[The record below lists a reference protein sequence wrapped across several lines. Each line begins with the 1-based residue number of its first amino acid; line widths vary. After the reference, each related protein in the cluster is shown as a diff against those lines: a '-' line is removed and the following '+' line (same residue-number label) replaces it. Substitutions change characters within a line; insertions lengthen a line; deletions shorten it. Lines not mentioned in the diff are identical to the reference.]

1 MGKDIIWFEDLTI
14 NDVNLVGGKNAALG
28 EMYSELLKVG
38 IKIPN
43 GFAITAQAYKYFLKF
58 NEFDKKI
65 EDILKGLNTHNTRD
79 LALRGKKIREL
90 IKSGVMPKDLEEKI
104 KNEYQKL
111 SNFYKTK
118 NVDVAVRSSATA
130 EDLPDASFAGQQ
142 ETYLNIRGE
151 QALIEAVKN
160 SFSSLFTDRAISYRY
175 DKGFSSTEVLL
186 SVGVQKMVRSD
197 KGSSG
202 VAFTIDT
209 ETGFN
214 KVILINGSYGL
225 GELVVKGQVTPDEF
239 VVFKPSLENNFYPII
254 SKNIGKKEIKMI
266 YSRNSQRVQQTEVIK
281 TSISEQQN
289 FCLTDEEI
297 IKLSW
302 DCLKIEKHF
311 SKKHKRYSPMDI
323 EWAKD
328 GITGEMFIVQARPE
342 TVQALKNPNIYEEYI
357 LKQKGKLLVTG
368 IAIGAKISAGKVR
381 VIKDVK
387 QISEFRKGEIL
398 VTEVTDPDWEPI
410 MKIASGIITDK
421 GGRTSHAA
429 IVSRELGVN
438 CIVGA
443 NDATSVLKTG
453 QMITI
458 DCSSGTIGNV
468 YEGRLNF
475 EVKKHELK
483 KLKDPKV
490 KISIN
495 IGSPDEAFKYHNLPV
510 KGVGL
515 GRLEFII
522 ASQIQ
527 IHPNVLID
535 YPRIKNGA
543 LKFNNQTKKDLE
555 SLINKIDQLTIG
567 YSNKQD
573 FYVDKLTFGI
583 AKIAAAFWPNEVI
596 IRFSDFKTNE
606 YATLTGGNLYEPFEE
621 NPMIGWRGA
630 SRYYHPNFEKAF
642 GLECQALKNVREKM
656 GFINVVPMVPFCRT
670 IEEAQKVLKIMA
682 KYGLKRG
689 QLVKNSKE
697 STLKVYVM
705 AEIPSNAILAKDFLK
720 YFDGMSIGSNDL
732 TQLVLG
738 IDRDSTIISGIGNE
752 NNQAVKETIKDIIK
766 ECRKQKKYSGICGQ
780 APSDFPQFA
789 KFLQQIGIEAI
800 SLNPDS
806 IIKTIIALTN

>member
-1 MGKDIIWFEDLTI
+1 MRKDIVWFKDLTI
-14 NDVNLVGGKNAALG
+14 NDVGLVGGKNAALG

-38 IKIPN
+38 IKVPN
-43 GFAITAQAYKYFLKF
+43 GFAITAQAYKYFLEF
-58 NEFDKKI
+58 NGFDKKI
-65 EDILKGLNTHNTRD
+65 EEILKGLNTHNTRD
-79 LALRGKKIREL
+79 LAVRGKKIREM
-90 IKSGVMPKDLEEKI
+90 IKNGAIPEDLEKKI

-118 NVDVAVRSSATA
+118 NIDVAVRSSATA

-151 QALIEAVKN
+151 KELIEAVKN

-186 SVGVQKMVRSD
+186 SVGIQKMVRSD

-239 VVFKPSLENNFYPII
+239 MVFKPSLENNFYPII

-266 YSRNSQRVQQTEVIK
+266 YSKNSQRVQQTETIK
-281 TSISEQQN
+281 TSVNEQQN

-297 IKLSW
+297 INLSK

-311 SKKHKRYSPMDI
+311 SQKHKKYTPMDI
-323 EWAKD
+323 EWARD

-368 IAIGAKISAGKVR
+368 IAIGTKISAGKVR

-387 QISEFRKGEIL
+387 QIGEFQKGEIL

-438 CIVGA
+438 CIVGTG
-443 NDATSVLKTG
+443 DATSTLKTG
-453 QMITI
+453 QNITM

-468 YEGRLNF
+468 YDGQLDF

-483 KLKDPKV
+483 KLKNPKV

-495 IGSPDEAFKYHNLPV
+495 IGSPDEAFRYHNLPV

-527 IHPNVLID
+527 IHPNALID
-535 YPRIKNGA
+535 YQKIKDGS
-543 LKFNNQTKKDLE
+543 LKFNNQTKDNLAN
-555 SLINKIDQLTIG
+555 LIKKIDQLTIG
-567 YSNKQD
+567 YKNKQD

-583 AKIAAAFWPNEVI
+583 AKIAATFWPNEVI

-606 YATLTGGNLYEPFEE
+606 YANLTGGNLYEPVEA

-630 SRYYHPNFEKAF
+630 SRYYNPNFAKAF

-670 IEEAQKVLKIMA
+670 IEEAQKVLETMA

-689 QLVKNSKE
+689 QSIKGLNGSA
-697 STLKVYVM
+697 LKVYVM
-705 AEIPSNAILAKDFLK
+705 AEIPSNAILVKDFLK

-738 IDRDSTIISGIGNE
+738 IDRDSAIISGIGNE
-752 NNQAVKETIKDIIK
+752 NNQAVKETIKEIVYQ
-766 ECRKQKKYSGICGQ
+766 CRKQKKYSGICGQ
-780 APSDFPQFA
+780 APSDFPEFA

-806 IIKTIIALTN
+806 IIKTISALTN

>member
-1 MGKDIIWFEDLTI
+1 MRKDIIWFKDLTI
-14 NDVNLVGGKNAALG
+14 NDIPLVGGKNAALG
-28 EMYSELLKVG
+28 EMYKELTKAG

-43 GFAITAQAYKYFLKF
+43 GFAITAQAYEYFLKF
-58 NEFDKKI
+58 NKFDKKI
-65 EDILKGLNTHNTRD
+65 EDILRGLNTHNTRD
-79 LALRGKKIREL
+79 LAQRGKKIREL
-90 IKSGVMPKDLEEKI
+90 IKSGIMPQDLEEKI
-104 KNEYQKL
+104 KSEYQKL

-151 QALIEAVKN
+151 KELIEAVKN

-214 KVILINGSYGL
+214 KVIIINGSYGL
-225 GELVVKGQVTPDEF
+225 GELIVKGQVTPDEF
-239 VVFKPSLENNFYPII
+239 MVFKPSLENNFYPII
-254 SKNIGKKEIKMI
+254 SKNIGEKEIKMI
-266 YSRNSQRVQQTEVIK
+266 YSKNSQRVQQTETIK
-281 TSISEQQN
+281 TPILEQQK
-289 FCLTDEEI
+289 FCLTDEEV
-297 IKLSW
+297 IKLSS

-328 GITGEMFIVQARPE
+328 GITGEIFIVQARPE

-357 LKQKGKLLVTG
+357 LKQKGKLLLTG
-368 IAIGAKISAGKVR
+368 IAIGTKISAGKVR

-387 QISEFRKGEIL
+387 QINEFQKGEIL

-443 NDATSVLKTG
+443 GNATSILKTG
-453 QMITI
+453 QKITM

-468 YEGRLNF
+468 YEGKLNF

-483 KLKDPKV
+483 KLKNPKV

-495 IGSPDEAFKYHNLPV
+495 IGSPDEAFRYHNLPV

-527 IHPNVLID
+527 IHPNALID
-535 YPRIKNGA
+535 YEKIKKGE
-543 LKFNNQTKKDLE
+543 LKFNNKTKKDLE
-555 SLINKIDQLTIG
+555 NLIKKIDQLTIG
-567 YSNKQD
+567 YENKQD

-606 YATLTGGNLYEPFEE
+606 YATLAGGNLYEPFEE

-630 SRYYHPNFEKAF
+630 SRYYHHNFEKAF
-642 GLECQALKNVREKM
+642 GLECQAIKNVREKL
-656 GFINVVPMVPFCRT
+656 GLINVVPMIPFCRT

-689 QLVKNSKE
+689 KSISSSNKLP
-697 STLKVYVM
+697 LRVYVM

-738 IDRDSTIISGIGNE
+738 IDRDSAIIAGIGNE
-752 NNQAVKETIKDIIK
+752 NNQAVKETIEEIIK

-780 APSDFPQFA
+780 APSDFPEFA

>member
-1 MGKDIIWFEDLTI
+1 MRKDIIWFEDLTI

>member
-1 MGKDIIWFEDLTI
+1 MRKDIIWFEDLTI

-697 STLKVYVM
+697 SALKVYVM

>member
-1 MGKDIIWFEDLTI
+1 
-14 NDVNLVGGKNAALG
+14 
-28 EMYSELLKVG
+28 
-38 IKIPN
+38 
-43 GFAITAQAYKYFLKF
+43 
-58 NEFDKKI
+58 KI